1 LLPSVEL
8 RSGYRIPRLIRGT
21 WQLHEAARTL
31 DRNAAL
37 AELTTSFDLGFS
49 AIETADTYDGVE
61 ELLGAFRAHLRNA
74 RGAAA
79 ADALRVHT
87 RVSQMGVE
95 PRSVQAVRGSIDR
108 SRRRLAQDRLDLV
121 QLQWWNLSLPGW
133 QEAAGIVALARA
145 GTIAEIGDHFPAGPL
160 TVLLGTGVP

>member
-1 LLPSVEL
+1 MGRRLAGPPLPSSAVPAVLPSIEL

-31 DRNAAL
+31 DRKAAL
-37 AELTTSFDLGFS
+37 AELTATFDLGFS

-61 ELLGAFRAHLRNA
+61 ELLGVFRAHLRNV
-74 RGAAA
+74 RGAA

-87 RVSQMGVE
+87 RVSQMGTE
-95 PRSVQAVRGSIDR
+95 PLSVQAVRASIDR
-108 SRRRLAQDRLDLV
+108 SRRRLGQDRLDLV

-133 QEAAGIVALARA
+133 QEAAQELSRLRA
-145 GTIAEIGDHFPAGPL
+145 AGAIA
-160 TVLLGTGVP
+160 